1 MSAIV
6 DSVPKMK
13 PVLAFD
19 MDEVLARFAHSL
31 AQFHN
36 DRYGSELREESFT
49 SYHFHEVWGGTVA
62 DCNQKVCAFDH
73 FFEQMVVIF
82 TDVHHYRWKSFSCHR
97 ILMMTCSL

>member
-1 MSAIV
+1 MSAVV
-6 DSVPKMK
+6 DSAQLK
-13 PVLAFD
+13 PVIAFD

-62 DCNQKVCAFDH
+62 DCNQKVSGVDH
-73 FFEQMVVIF
+73 FFEQMMTIM
-82 TDVHHYRWKSFSCHR
+82 TTVHFHRWKSFSCLR
-97 ILMMTCSL
+97 ILTMSCSL

>member
-1 MSAIV
+1 MSAVV
-6 DSVPKMK
+6 DSVARMK

-36 DRYGSELREESFT
+36 DRYESELREDSFS

-62 DCNQKVCAFDH
+62 DCNQKVCVVDH
-73 FFEQMVVIF
+73 FSNQ
-82 TDVHHYRWKSFSCHR
+82 
-97 ILMMTCSL
+97 